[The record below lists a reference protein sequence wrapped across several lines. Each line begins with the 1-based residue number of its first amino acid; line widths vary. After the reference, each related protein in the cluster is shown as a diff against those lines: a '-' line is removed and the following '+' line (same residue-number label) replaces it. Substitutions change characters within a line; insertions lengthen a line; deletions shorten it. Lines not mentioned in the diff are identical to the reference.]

1 MTLKNT
7 NTWGN
12 RGNRGN
18 RVTLPQIL
26 PREENFFSSRGSK
39 LQPSVTPVT
48 SVTSRVYI
56 LHKILCMRD
65 YVLHTMVC
73 RYKIWDN
80 GAQHRGQLLQKNKKN
95 SNFAA

>member
-26 PREENFFSSRGSK
+26 PREEIFFSSRGSK

-56 LHKILCMRD
+56 LL
-65 YVLHTMVC
+65 
-73 RYKIWDN
+73 
-80 GAQHRGQLLQKNKKN
+80 
-95 SNFAA
+95 NFFNFPYFRKLSK